1 MTAPVAL
8 LAAFAA
14 LQVGSPAAASA
25 QACDPP
31 APDRH
36 EFLIVGSVLDSI
48 TEVTL
53 RDARITAVIA
63 SSGVG
68 AKVHQTRAGEGGRF
82 RLCLTR
88 SEQLVHL
95 YASYMGRVSH
105 RIKVQLDAAVDSTS
119 VILLV
124 TGATV
129 GRVTG
134 RVVDAQGSQ
143 GVKAALVALQDI
155 GITQVTDG
163 GGNFSFGDVPPGPYQ
178 LMVSHVAYQ
187 RRTDSLSVESS
198 AHLDVTVPI
207 ATEVIPLEPL
217 VVKVISRRL
226 DRVGFYRRQR
236 SGSGTF
242 ITRANIEKLPTT
254 AMPSD
259 IVRGVRGMR
268 LVARRGGRGF
278 RLVGRNMCPYRY
290 FVDDVRVGPGFE
302 LDDMDLHA
310 IDGIEVYNGLGAIPP
325 QYASVTDRRSI
336 CGVIVVWT
344 RTR

>member
-1 MTAPVAL
+1 MTAPLILV
-8 LAAFAA
+8 AAFAA
-14 LQVGSPAAASA
+14 LQVGSPSAASA
-25 QACDPP
+25 QACDSRTP
-31 APDRH
+31 APHR
-36 EFLIVGSVLDSI
+36 FLIVGSVLDSL

-63 SSGVG
+63 SSGAGTV
-68 AKVHQTRAGEGGRF
+68 VHEARAGEGGRF
-82 RLCLTR
+82 RLCITR
-88 SEQLVHL
+88 AEQRVHV
-95 YASYMGRVSH
+95 YANHLGRVS
-105 RIKVQLDAAVDSTS
+105 RRVTIQMDTAVDSAS

-124 TGATV
+124 TGAAL

-134 RVVDAQGSQ
+134 RVVDAERSQ

-155 GITQVTDG
+155 GLTQVTDG
-163 GGNFSFGDVPPGPYQ
+163 GGHFSFDDVPPGPYQ
-178 LMVSHVAYQ
+178 LVVSHVAYQ
-187 RRTDSLSVESS
+187 RRTDSLSIESS
-198 AHLDVTVPI
+198 AHLDVTVSI
-207 ATEVIPLEPL
+207 ATRVIPLEPL
-217 VVKVISRRL
+217 VVKVLSRRL

-268 LVARRGGRGF
+268 LVPRSSGRGF

-290 FVDDVRVGPGFE
+290 FVDDVRVGSGFE

-310 IDGIEVYNGLGAIPP
+310 IEGIEVYNGLGAIPP
-325 QYASVTDRRSI
+325 QYASVTERRSI
-336 CGVIVVWT
+336 CGVVVVWT